1 MTRRRY
7 ENQAEVDAR
16 INEIEWHRGLSL
28 DPPLRTPQTQASVS
42 LVKRVRID
50 ADWCRRNR
58 TTPEQRQKIADELRA
73 MYGPDVRIS
82 FGAGA
87 S

>member
-7 ENQAEVDAR
+7 DNPAAVEAR
-16 INEIEWHRGLSL
+16 INEIEWHRGLPADFEPL
-28 DPPLRTPQTQASVS
+28 PPAPVS

-58 TTPEQRQKIADELRA
+58 LSVEQQQRITDELQA
-73 MYGPDVRIS
+73 MYGPDVRVG
-82 FGAGA
+82 FGVA

>member
-1 MTRRRY
+1 MTARRPLT
-7 ENQAEVDAR
+7 EPEVEAR
-16 INEIEWHRGLSL
+16 IAEIEWHRGLPADFEPL
-28 DPPLRTPQTQASVS
+28 PPAPVS

-58 TTPEQRQKIADELRA
+58 TTPEQQQRITDELQA
-73 MYGPDVRIS
+73 MYGPDVRVG
-82 FGAGA
+82 FGVA